1 MEGVIFNMAN
11 KRVFKLATASAVAAS
26 ALVAAVPASAASV
39 TYEQAEKQVNKAREA
54 ANGLHAE
61 YTRDADYVTQ
71 VDSKEARDELARAK
85 AKIAALSSAKEKA
98 YLSSRIQGTIDTVAR
113 ANAYNNAVRA
123 GGFLQDAA
131 EEVNAALANGV
142 EDLAAAQTAQ
152 EKLNLYYKVS
162 QENFGKVYGKE
173 IQANFKKEYITE
185 DLVAFKADAYYGI
198 ATRSHLVE
206 ADKAIKANDVA
217 TAEKYLGYA
226 QASVAKVTAEGLKT
240 ALTSS
245 WTKLSADLEAI
256 KVPKVESV
264 SAINARELV
273 IKFNKAVDKT
283 DAEDLAN
290 YALAGESFVGT
301 TPVVS
306 EDGKTVTLRSADELK
321 VTNAK
326 LTISPIK
333 TKANATV
340 STEEYN
346 TLLTYADTT
355 APSVGSVEAKGTT
368 AVIKFAEP
376 VQSEGTV
383 SLDGVAL
390 ASPANYTLSADGKTL
405 TVSGLTAE
413 KSYRVDVVGAKD
425 FANNTSNPIGLNF
438 TVAKPV
444 VDSSKPTVSTSVSGT
459 VITFDFSEELVKQD
473 LDDADT
479 TVAEY
484 AKVTVGGST
493 YYLTDAEI
501 KDANDKTKFTL
512 NAATALGTANFINAS
527 VKVENFKDAANNT
540 GDAFTFSTTLAKDTT
555 KPSFASSSAK
565 LLVADD
571 KAVGTDVDAV
581 YLTFNE
587 PVKVAS
593 GTLTKKVQNGI
604 AYTTANTTTVS
615 DTSGT
620 GVDVDGNGKI
630 EGSELNTVK
639 LSVDL
644 DANSTYTFELAAGL
658 VTDIAGNPI
667 TDTLTFNVST
677 GTFTPAPGTVTDSV
691 VFAGTPVVV
700 SGTENNV
707 FTLEYAVDVTS
718 SATNAAN
725 YTLGGQALP
734 SGTQLQFVD
743 GTKKV
748 RFTLPVGSISANGS
762 YVFEAKNIV
771 DTAGN
776 TIKSGKQSTLVTL
789 KESIAPTATK
799 VTVVDS
805 KTFTVDFTE
814 AIADATATGL
824 VVKIA
829 GTTVTPVSATV
840 SGGKL
845 TVKTLADFALT
856 DSISVEFKSTNLVDA
871 NGNKVKDG
879 VVSK

>member
-11 KRVFKLATASAVAAS
+11 KRVFKFATASAVAAS

-39 TYEQAEKQVNKAREA
+39 TYEQASAQVDKARAA

-61 YTRDADYVTQ
+61 YTRNADYKTV

-85 AKIAALSSAKEKA
+85 AKIAALKSAKEKA
-98 YLSSRIQGTIDTVAR
+98 YLNTRIQGTIDTVDR
-113 ANAYNNAVRA
+113 ANKYNNAVRVA
-123 GGFLQDAA
+123 VTYLPEAKAALEAALVNVDTNVAAA
-131 EEVNAALANGV
+131 E
-142 EDLAAAQTAQ
+142 TAK
-152 EKLNLYYKVS
+152 EKYDAYVK
-162 QENFGKVYGKE
+162 QAEINFGKVYGAA
-173 IQANFKKEYITE
+173 IQAKFKSDYLTE
-185 DLVAFKADAYYGI
+185 AVYNLQKDAAAKIADA
-198 ATRSHLVE
+198 
-206 ADKAIKANDVA
+206 K
-217 TAEKYLGYA
+217 LGPA
-226 QASVAKVTAEGLKT
+226 VK
-240 ALTSS
+240 
-245 WTKLSADLEAI
+245 
-256 KVPKVESV
+256 SV
-264 SAINARELV
+264 SAINAKEIV
-273 IKFNKAVDKT
+273 VKFTQAVDAT
-283 DAEDLAN
+283 DAKIATN
-290 YALAGESFVGT
+290 YVLGDGT
-301 TPVVS
+301 ITFTPAVS
-306 EDGKTVTLRSADELK
+306 EDGKTVTLTAS
-321 VTNAK
+321 AK
-326 LTISPIK
+326 LDVANTKFTVKGIK

-340 STEEYN
+340 KTAEYN

-355 APSVGSVEAKGTT
+355 APSVASVEAKGSS
-368 AVIKFAEP
+368 AVITFAEELG
-376 VQSEGTV
+376 SEGTI
-383 SLDGVAL
+383 SLNGVAL
-390 ASPANYTLSADGKTL
+390 TSGYVVAGKTV
-405 TVSGLTAE
+405 TINGLEAE
-413 KSYRVDVVGAKD
+413 KSYRVDFVGTTDA
-425 FANNTSNPIGLNF
+425 AGNVANPIGLNF
-438 TVAKPV
+438 TVAKAD
-444 VDSSKPTVSTSVSGT
+444 VDSSKPTVSTAVSGT
-459 VITFDFSEELVKQD
+459 KITFDFSEELVKQD
-473 LDDADT
+473 LNADT
-479 TVAEY
+479 TAAEY
-484 AKVTVGGST
+484 AKVTVGSTT

-501 KDANDKTKFTL
+501 KDTTDKTKFTL
-512 NAATALGTANFINAS
+512 DAATALGTANFINTS
-527 VKVENFKDAANNT
+527 VKVESFKDAGNNV
-540 GDAFTFSTTLAKDTT
+540 GDAFTFSTTLAKDTA
-555 KPSFASSSAK
+555 KPTFGSSSTK

-571 KAVGTDVDAV
+571 KASALDVDAI

-593 GTLTKKVQNGI
+593 GTLTKTVQNGI
-604 AYTTANTTTVS
+604 AYTTGNTTTVA

-658 VTDIAGNPI
+658 VTDLAGNAI
-667 TDTLTFNVST
+667 TDALTFNVST

-691 VFAGTPVVV
+691 KFATVNPVVA
-700 SGTENNV
+700 GATNNV

-748 RFTLPVGSISANGS
+748 RFTLPVGSITANGS
-762 YVFEAKNIV
+762 YVLEAKNVV

-776 TIKSGKQSTLVTL
+776 TLNGGKQSTLVAL

-805 KTFTVDFTE
+805 KTFTVDFSE
-814 AIADATATGL
+814 AIANEAAPAGL

-829 GTTVTPVSATV
+829 GNTVTPATAVV

-845 TVKTLADFALT
+845 TVTTTADFALT
-856 DSISVEFKSTNLVDA
+856 DSISVELKSTNLVDA